1 MIYKSLLA
9 SVLALSAGM
18 ASAQVTGGYL
28 GVEVLGY
35 EEDDYDASVNYSG
48 GLEYAFNRNWSIAAD
63 VAGYDQGLLSG
74 DGGNLTLHLMYH
86 LNEEATIGLFRAADA
101 VDRDDDAIGQGLTGI
116 EAGYEFGRLEGEGF
130 LGFYD
135 DELDSDNI
143 ESLSGSTLFGASG
156 AYAITDQIAANASFG
171 FLSSD
176 VEDASSIS
184 AGASYTFN
192 AGPSLY
198 AEIGRVALDDDDSTF
213 IGVGANVAFG
223 ADRGTTFG
231 IRSAFDA
238 IGVGF

>member
-9 SVLALSAGM
+9 STLVLSASM

-28 GVEVLGY
+28 GVEVLAY
-35 EEDDYDASVNYSG
+35 SEDDNDASVNYSG

-63 VAGYDQGLLSG
+63 IASYDQGLLSG
-74 DGGNLTLHLMYH
+74 DGGNLTLHVMYH
-86 LNEEATIGLFRAADA
+86 LNEEATIGLFRAADG
-101 VDRDDDAIGQGLTGI
+101 VDNTTDAAQGLTGI
-116 EAGYEFGRLEGEGF
+116 EAGYELGRIEGEGF
-130 LGFYD
+130 LAFYD
-135 DELDSDNI
+135 DEDDSDNI
-143 ESLSGSTLFGASG
+143 ASLSGSTLFGASG
-156 AYAITDQIAANASFG
+156 EYAITDQISANAAIG

-176 VEDASSIS
+176 VEDVTSFS

-198 AEIGRVALDDDDSTF
+198 AEIGQINNEDSDDSTF
-213 IGVGANVAFG
+213 VGLGASVAFG

-238 IGVGF
+238 VRSGF